1 MVNLISEKIL
11 QLVEASAGE
20 IMKKWIEG
28 LYTDPMTAS
37 FLDENTGFVENKA
50 RVMLKNMIYWISND
64 ISKEELGI
72 ICFNEGREMF
82 GRGIPLCEVTRAMN
96 AGRRTLLQYT
106 ENGII
111 IESALQIHQMREF
124 DKRVTLFFDRAQY
137 YMIRGYI
144 EEMRSRASSLN
155 VLMRDNSDEVFFD
168 DSFYN

>member
-1 MVNLISEKIL
+1 
-11 QLVEASAGE
+11 
-20 IMKKWIEG
+20 
-28 LYTDPMTAS
+28 
-37 FLDENTGFVENKA
+37 
-50 RVMLKNMIYWISND
+50 
-64 ISKEELGI
+64 
-72 ICFNEGREMF
+72 MF